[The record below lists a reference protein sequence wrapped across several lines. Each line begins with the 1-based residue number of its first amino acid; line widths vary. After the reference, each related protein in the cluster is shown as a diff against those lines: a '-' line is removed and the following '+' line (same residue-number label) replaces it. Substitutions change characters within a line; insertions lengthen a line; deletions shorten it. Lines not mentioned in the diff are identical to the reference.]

1 MHRWVRHRQTSV
13 VVLDQIADN
22 PYLGSATDG
31 NGAML
36 ALSIAPLTR
45 AGFAPFGDVVETTD
59 VKPKLINEGFAE
71 RFDDLARIDVAAEG
85 GEVNVSLFTGSAR
98 PAPLLIKLM
107 ERHPLGSQLF
117 MPLSGMPWLVV
128 VCADPDV
135 PSSYRAFAASGR
147 QGVNYARNCWHHP
160 LLVFEN
166 ASPFMVVDRKGTG
179 SNLEEKWLEE
189 ANWLRVAADGAAEAS
204 PDITVKQ
211 G

>member
-1 MHRWVRHRQTSV
+1 M
-13 VVLDQIADN
+13 
-22 PYLGSATDG
+22 P
-31 NGAML
+31 
-36 ALSIAPLTR
+36 ALSIVPLTK
-45 AGFAPFGDVVETTD
+45 AGFAPFGEVIEIAD

-71 RFDDLARIDVAAEG
+71 RFDDLASIDVAAEG

-128 VCADPDV
+128 VCADPGV

-160 LLVFEN
+160 LLVFED
-166 ASPFMVVDRKGTG
+166 ASPFVVVDRKGAG
-179 SNLEEKWLEE
+179 DNLEEQWLEE
-189 ANWLRVAADGAAEAS
+189 ANWLRVVPDGAVVAN
-204 PDITVKQ
+204 PDITAKQ